1 MKLVQKY
8 LKIIGRFH
16 KVVKILQGVV
26 KFINFGRLAKFLR
39 LSFTRLAKFHILAKF
54 CKDAKFIIHSLA
66 LCPAVCTPLRQFTKG
81 CEIVECQIPSLILFL
96 AYLIDLAKAS
106 KLSKTW
112 ILHVIQLQ
120 SCFAMD
126 YTKFSLILSLF

>member
-39 LSFTRLAKFHILAKF
+39 LSFTRLAKF

-66 LCPAVCTPLRQFTKG
+66 LCPAVCTPLRQFTKA
-81 CEIVECQIPSLILFL
+81 CEIVEC
-96 AYLIDLAKAS
+96 
-106 KLSKTW
+106 
-112 ILHVIQLQ
+112 
-120 SCFAMD
+120 
-126 YTKFSLILSLF
+126 